1 MTPIILLHHNEID
14 FLEKSINSIIK
25 NTKSKYEIIIVDN
38 CSSIK
43 NVEILKNKY
52 SKKFKVIFNKKDNWV
67 FGFNLGIKSIKYS
80 WNRIVLSDADIV
92 FKKSRKGL
100 CWLKYLN
107 NQFDKYP
114 IIGKLGISL
123 NTKILEKNNRLKKIL
138 NREKRYKHS
147 YKIGDN
153 IVAPTDTTAA
163 IYRKNLF
170 ITREFKMQLGHTS
183 LIKPYYYSC
192 RTGPKLECDHLGWL
206 KYLEIMKN
214 NKESKNAIR
223 DKAWFFCKFN
233 RTIEQPLLDKLN
245 FIERNLIKGLAK
257 FYYKPKIAIKFLV
270 IWFLYILKNFPLNY
284 NEIQKKNNF

>member
-1 MTPIILLHHNEID
+1 M
-14 FLEKSINSIIK
+14 
-25 NTKSKYEIIIVDN
+25 
-38 CSSIK
+38 
-43 NVEILKNKY
+43 
-52 SKKFKVIFNKKDNWV
+52 
-67 FGFNLGIKSIKYS
+67 
-80 WNRIVLSDADIV
+80 
-92 FKKSRKGL
+92 